1 MPLFAALPAEVAAR
15 DTGVSKLFI
24 AAIADLLSIQTD
36 TAGVVSTAHTAS
48 AGQGFYEIPLIP
60 GKEGK
65 LTTDTPGEY
74 PSQKNVVMGSF
85 NAVGLSIEQVQHIQA
100 MKGKTLL
107 AIVQDGDCGSPK
119 KWQVGCDCKPAIM
132 TKAAFDTDTNILV
145 LEFKAECS
153 LKQYT
158 AATITMAT

>member
-15 DTGVSKLFI
+15 DTGISKLFI
-24 AAIADLLSIQTD
+24 AAIADLLVIQTD

-48 AGQGFYEIPLIP
+48 AGQGFYDIPLIP
-60 GKEGK
+60 GKEGSLK
-65 LTTDTPGEY
+65 TELSGDF
-74 PSQKNVVMGSF
+74 PSQKTKVMGSF
-85 NAVGLSIEQVQHIQA
+85 NATGLSIEQVQHIQA

-107 AIVQDGDCGSPK
+107 AIVQDGDCANPK
-119 KWQVGCDCKPAIM
+119 KWQIGCDCKPAIM
-132 TKAAFDTDTNILV
+132 TKAAFDSETNILA
-145 LEFKAECS
+145 LEFEAQCS